1 MAAIGN
7 VERQQQ
13 GGEVIME
20 DMACCG
26 HVGVVAEPPVHEVAV
41 DVWA

>member
-1 MAAIGN
+1 MAAIRD

-13 GGEVIME
+13 GVLME
-20 DMACCG
+20 DVTWRG
-26 HVGVVAEPPVHEVAV
+26 RVGVVAEPPACEVAV